1 VPWLGTLCP
10 TPTDHEPWWDAA
22 ARLGSPRGRIWG
34 QITSTAARGW
44 EAMTGKPYSYF
55 TEPAVQKG
63 SLACLGA
70 GRKPTSQGW
79 DRSCPISL
87 RTPILS
93 APHEP
98 VQLSPTPAEAGRGIW
113 GCSSLCITALL
124 PSWSSGLPRQ
134 WRHRPPPATNPIC
147 AGRGRREKV
156 LCKEPWGGKGLSAL
170 RKVGKTLGACGRGQ
184 DDSLC
189 ATQTTLR
196 IPRFSQIIPKRLL
209 WSLPRHHML
218 PGQLSGSHN
227 DAKRARRH
235 KAGAKGSRFRG
246 AALGEAWTLQY
257 PP

>member
-1 VPWLGTLCP
+1 MGMNGEWRATAVPWLGTLCP

-113 GCSSLCITALL
+113 GCSSLYHGSPALL
-124 PSWSSGLPRQ
+124 ELRASQTVAASATPSNQPHLCRERQ
-134 WRHRPPPATNPIC
+134 
-147 AGRGRREKV
+147 K
-156 LCKEPWGGKGLSAL
+156 GKGALQGAVGREGPLS
-170 RKVGKTLGACGRGQ
+170 
-184 DDSLC
+184 
-189 ATQTTLR
+189 
-196 IPRFSQIIPKRLL
+196 P
-209 WSLPRHHML
+209 
-218 PGQLSGSHN
+218 
-227 DAKRARRH
+227 
-235 KAGAKGSRFRG
+235 
-246 AALGEAWTLQY
+246 
-257 PP
+257 